1 MRVVFR
7 NSLTWT
13 RTVST
18 APVALHFPYPLR
30 GVIAVVSDFLGLP
43 IGAVHI
49 EPCKRLKKHATWNVG
64 TAERKIKWKEKV
76 ANVCSNI
83 MTDKWWILCG
93 KNIQEENLV
102 KSSICSQ
109 LFLLWGWEGRREG
122 QQEKEGFDEIF
133 IRPKLHIYACSL
145 CIMYCVSGE

>member
-30 GVIAVVSDFLGLP
+30 GIIAVVSDFLGLP

-49 EPCKRLKKHATWNVG
+49 EPCKRLKNMQHEMWELQK
-64 TAERKIKWKEKV
+64 
-76 ANVCSNI
+76 
-83 MTDKWWILCG
+83 G
-93 KNIQEENLV
+93 KNG
-102 KSSICSQ
+102 KSN
-109 LFLLWGWEGRREG
+109 
-122 QQEKEGFDEIF
+122 EKK
-133 IRPKLHIYACSL
+133 KLPMSVAIL
-145 CIMYCVSGE
+145 